1 MRLYISHVINDE
13 VHMKLDLTFDEVQV
27 IQGVFYQYYQ
37 ALRQEVMCDVEKK
50 CVESITYKLN
60 QFETNYFEKK

>member
-1 MRLYISHVINDE
+1 
-13 VHMKLDLTFDEVQV
+13 MKLDLTFDEVQV

-37 ALRQEVMCDVEKK
+37 ALRQDTMCDVEKK

>member
-1 MRLYISHVINDE
+1 
-13 VHMKLDLTFDEVQV
+13 MKLNLTFDEAQV

-60 QFETNYFEKK
+60 QFERKYFEKK